1 MLDVE
6 ALRSE
11 FPALSGSQIYLD
23 GPAGTQVPSRVI
35 AAIAE
40 TLTWSMSNIGGD
52 FKSSRRSEATVTA
65 ARTAASDLLGGGP
78 DEVVFG
84 PNMTSLTFAL
94 SRALSEEWSPGDRI
108 LLSGLDHDANIT
120 PWARAAGLK
129 GVEVDYARIG
139 DDTSLDIDHLE
150 SLLTDRTQL
159 VAVTACSNAFGS
171 LVDAARISN
180 AARRVGALSYV
191 DAVHLAP
198 HRFIDV
204 AAVGCDF
211 LVCSSYK
218 FFGPH
223 LGVLWGRRHHLER
236 LPAFRVRSA
245 PDSGPA
251 RWETG
256 TAPFELLAGFTAA
269 VDYLASIGWGG
280 DRRGA
285 LEAAFREVGSYE
297 DAMGNYFLGNL
308 PQGVRVVGFQG
319 MHGRVPTF
327 ALDVVGMS
335 APEVAKRL
343 GEKEIA
349 VWAGHHYAVEPMA
362 RLGFLDRGGL
372 TRIGLTHLTTRDEI
386 DAVLVALDSF
396 KQNLGQSES

>member
-1 MLDVE
+1 VGVLDVE

-40 TLTWSMSNIGGD
+40 TLTRSMSNIGGD
-52 FKSSRRSEATVTA
+52 FKSSHRSEATVTA
-65 ARTAASDLLGGGP
+65 ARAAASDLLGGRP
-78 DEVVFG
+78 EEVVFG

-108 LLSGLDHDANIT
+108 LLSSLDHDANIT
-120 PWARAAGLK
+120 PWVRAAGLK
-129 GVEVDYARIG
+129 GVEVDYARMA
-139 DDTSLDIDHLE
+139 DDTSLDVDHLE
-150 SLLTDRTQL
+150 SLLTDRTRL
-159 VAVTACSNAFGS
+159 VAFTACSNAFGS
-171 LVDAARISN
+171 LVDATRISA

-204 AAVGCDF
+204 TAIGCDF

-223 LGVLWGRRHHLER
+223 LGLAWGRRHHLER
-236 LPAFRVRSA
+236 LPAFKVRPA
-245 PDSGPA
+245 PDSSPA

-256 TAPFELLAGFTAA
+256 TPPFELLAGFTAA

-285 LEAAFREVGSYE
+285 LEAAFREVGGYE
-297 DAMGNYFLGNL
+297 DEIGSYFLSNL
-308 PQGVRVVGFQG
+308 PQRARVVGVHG
-319 MHGRVPTF
+319 MDGRVPTF
-327 ALDVVGMS
+327 ALDVAGMS

-343 GEKEIA
+343 GEKKIA
-349 VWAGHHYAVEPMA
+349 VWAGHYYAVEPMA

-372 TRIGLTHLTTRDEI
+372 TRIGLMHLTTRDEI
-386 DAVLVALDSF
+386 DSALAALAS
-396 KQNLGQSES
+396 L